1 MRILYDEIIEAVNG
15 NNKYTI
21 LLYNIT
27 ASIFIIFLCLYVNL
41 ANVSSFKTVTFLDEL
56 INDLKKSPILDF
68 SLNDNYYSPYGYKN
82 IKLGE
87 WEGTKIGCECRGVV
101 DEGECSEDQ
110 KNIRCKPVYPYRPK
124 EYYYYREK
132 IFSGK
137 RYKSYDDLIK
147 NNLIIQKQNN
157 CPIGMKK
164 CGIIDSLDN
173 ILCMN
178 KYDDCPINDII
189 INSIEKI
196 ENYTNIALNDNLFF
210 HYTNKM
216 VNKKIV
222 SDLFV
227 FKGKPCYN
235 SQEHNWEKYFPLEYE
250 SKCITNKTENDERYG
265 ESLDSYNQSLFY
277 YENYI
282 DPYFF
287 GENSVNKQELVN
299 SKVDL
304 FYRNFIGYNFE
315 CLKDNK
321 VDDIL
326 SELKEL
332 RDLVE
337 EERFFYSR
345 IYYYFN
351 DIIEWLGKFAL
362 LWNESYIIFAILFW
376 NWLIQ
381 PNKTF
386 EIIFKLFIP
395 EIFIII
401 IILYEFFS
409 MKKPSR
415 SVLDI
420 IDRIYD
426 CCDEY
431 TKIKLKKLSKFKFN
445 ITILRGMNFI
455 FLIAGFLF
463 VLIILFFISI
473 VIILIKNCMLKR
485 FKECSKEHKPLIEEV
500 QDKELIDL
508 NLH

>member
-1 MRILYDEIIEAVNG
+1 MRILYDEIMESFNG

-21 LLYNIT
+21 FLYNIT
-27 ASIFIIFLCLYVNL
+27 ASFFIILLCIYVYF
-41 ANVSSFKTVTFLDEL
+41 ANISSFKTVTFLDEL
-56 INDLKKSPILDF
+56 INDLNKSPIFDF
-68 SLNDNYYSPYGYKN
+68 SLNDKYYSPYGYKK
-82 IKLGE
+82 IKFGE
-87 WEGTKIGCECRGVV
+87 WEGTKIGCKCQNKTN
-101 DEGECSEDQ
+101 EGECSEEQ
-110 KNIRCKPVYPYRPK
+110 KRIRCKPVYPYWPK
-124 EYYYYREK
+124 EYYYYRGK

-137 RYKSYDDLIK
+137 RFRYKSYDDLIK
-147 NNLIIQKQNN
+147 RNLIIQKQNN

-173 ILCMN
+173 ILCMK

-189 INSIEKI
+189 INNTEKI
-196 ENYTNIALNDNLFF
+196 ENYTSIALNDTLFF
-210 HYTNKM
+210 HCAGEM

-235 SQEHNWEKYFPLEYE
+235 SQEHNWEAYFPLEYE
-250 SKCITNKTENDERYG
+250 SKCKTNKTENDERYG
-265 ESLDSYNQSLFY
+265 EPLDSYNQYLFY
-277 YENYI
+277 
-282 DPYFF
+282 
-287 GENSVNKQELVN
+287 
-299 SKVDL
+299 
-304 FYRNFIGYNFE
+304 YRNFIGYNFE
-315 CLKDNK
+315 CLNNNK
-321 VDDIL
+321 VEDIL

-351 DIIEWLGKFAL
+351 YIIEWLGKFPL
-362 LWNESYIIFAILFW
+362 FWNETYIIIAILFW

-381 PNKTF
+381 SNKTF
-386 EIIFKLFIP
+386 EIIIKLLIP
-395 EIFIII
+395 EIVIII

-420 IDRIYD
+420 IDKIYD

-431 TKIKLKKLSKFKFN
+431 TKNKLKKLSKFKFK

-463 VLIILFFISI
+463 ILIIFFFII
-473 VIILIKNCMLKR
+473 IIIILIKNFIFKR